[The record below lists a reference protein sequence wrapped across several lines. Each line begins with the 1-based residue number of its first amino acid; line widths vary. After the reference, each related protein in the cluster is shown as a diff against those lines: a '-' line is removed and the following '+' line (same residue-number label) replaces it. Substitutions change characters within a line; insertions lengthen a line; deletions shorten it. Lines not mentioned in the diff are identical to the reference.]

1 MDAGIKRGRRA
12 CSPSMWIVGSVRI
25 LRALEA
31 KQSAKGAITN

>member
-1 MDAGIKRGRRA
+1 
-12 CSPSMWIVGSVRI
+12 MWIVGSVRI